1 MSQKQNG
8 TLQKKTQDFQSI
20 LKSERV
26 QRGWSQADV
35 AGKIGSDPKTVG
47 RWERGVTFP
56 GPYMCQQL
64 SKLYEKSLPELGLI
78 RADTPLFVDENSESE
93 NGESAAPVEAVQ
105 PVSMRHYRGR
115 RLFFYLGLLIIF
127 LLLINSG
134 ILWWF
139 LHKSPPSAAAPLSN
153 PYASKGTLA
162 LNEKLAANSAAG
174 WDLKRN
180 AQGHCFFADGSYHI
194 LDVAEGYME
203 VCLANETYFT
213 NYAYEVKMSI
223 TAGDCGGLAFRS
235 TFPQLYY
242 FLACLDGRYRFVRYD
257 WTNMANTRVIA
268 QGISPAIHQGLHTTN
283 ILAVV
288 AINETFKIYVN
299 HILVISATDGAY
311 LDGQVGMLANTC
323 RMVYPN
329 DPRPNLCDAP
339 TEVSFND
346 ARVWTM

>member
-1 MSQKQNG
+1 MSQNG
-8 TLQKKTQDFQSI
+8 TLQKKTQNFQNI
-20 LKSERV
+20 VKNERAR
-26 QRGWSQADV
+26 RGWSQADV
-35 AGKIGSDPKTVG
+35 AEKIGSDPKTVG
-47 RWERGVTFP
+47 RWERGLTFP
-56 GPYMCQQL
+56 SPYMCQQL
-64 SKLYEKSLPELGLI
+64 SKLYGKSIQELGLI
-78 RADTPLFVDENSESE
+78 RDAPPLFIDRTRENEKRDGATSVDV
-93 NGESAAPVEAVQ
+93 AQ
-105 PVSMRHYRGR
+105 KVSTRRHRGR
-115 RLFFYLGLLIIF
+115 RLFFSLCSLILF
-127 LLLINSG
+127 LLLINAG

-139 LHKSPPSAAAPLSN
+139 LHKAPPASALPN
-153 PYASKGTLA
+153 PYASRGTLA

-194 LDVAEGYME
+194 LDVADGYME

-213 NYAYEVKMSI
+213 NYTYEVKMTI

-242 FLACLDGRYRFVRYD
+242 FLGCLDGRYRFVRYD

-268 QGISPAIHQGLHTTN
+268 QGTSPAIHQGLHTTN

-288 AINETFKIYVN
+288 AIDETFKIYVN
-299 HILVISATDGAY
+299 HIPVMHATDGAY
-311 LDGQVGMLANTC
+311 LDGQVGVIADTC

-346 ARVWTM
+346 ARVWSM